1 MYFLNSRIKVAMKD
15 NVASEANLIYTI
27 MEETPGETVTV
38 SKDVLSSLIGTIVRT
53 HDLLVEQ
60 L

>member
-1 MYFLNSRIKVAMKD
+1 MYFLNSRIKVAMMD
-15 NVASEANLIYTI
+15 NMASEANLLYTI
-27 MEETPGETVTV
+27 MEETPGDTVTI
-38 SKDVLSSLIGTIVRT
+38 SKETLSSLISTIVRT

>member
-15 NVASEANLIYTI
+15 NIASEANLIYTI
-27 MEETPGETVTV
+27 MEETSGDTVTI
-38 SKDVLSSLIGTIVRT
+38 SKEVLGSLVGTIIHT